1 MGNVFITISVASML
15 KFRCTVSKS
24 NSSNAWEHS
33 RSVVFRPTLLPDL
46 SALLSPLKP
55 EVTSLIRRPRGDR
68 QLGGTSTLSG
78 SCNNGWK
85 RRRCRA
91 SQRRTL
97 DGNRLHC
104 AATDNGTVRRRYA
117 AFTPDKCSPDTSCID
132 LYPLVSAS
140 RTLLRTPQL
149 SFTLIHRSTAT
160 DFHVCVSPTLGKN
173 PATRIWCKRGFS
185 TFFPKVGDTQT
196 WKSVAVD
203 PWIRVNESCG
213 V

>member
-1 MGNVFITISVASML
+1 ML

-132 LYPLVSAS
+132 LYPLVSLVDVYMTS
-140 RTLLRTPQL
+140 C
-149 SFTLIHRSTAT
+149 IGDKIVVTAT
-160 DFHVCVSPTLGKN
+160 CVHLYPRVEHCLELHSFHSLLFTGRLRP
-173 PATRIWCKRGFS
+173 IFM
-185 TFFPKVGDTQT
+185 
-196 WKSVAVD
+196 SVYHLL
-203 PWIRVNESCG
+203 
-213 V
+213 